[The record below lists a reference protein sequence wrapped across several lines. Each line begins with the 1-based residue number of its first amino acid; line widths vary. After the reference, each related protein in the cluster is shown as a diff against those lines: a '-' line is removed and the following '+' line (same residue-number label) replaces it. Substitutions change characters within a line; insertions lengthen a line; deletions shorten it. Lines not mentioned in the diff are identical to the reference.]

1 MADIES
7 PDVQFDGRGL
17 ESRLRAVLESRYAW
31 LLAVAIFSLI
41 SLLPFWAQRFP
52 PLQDYP
58 QLLLQVHMLETRGD
72 PAYDYDQYYEFDL
85 RPGPYATFY
94 YVTLLLS
101 KFLPIELAGKMFL
114 TLYIGLIA
122 LLVLKGARH
131 CRGGRG
137 EPVQP
142 RGPPWGLLLLFP
154 FAFNQNYF
162 LGTINYFFSIP
173 LLGLI
178 LLDFEDYASARRG
191 IWPAARHTLWQGA
204 LFLTHPFTFLLYLG
218 FAGLRTILNYAR
230 GRRAWRLAA
239 SLLAG
244 SAAFAVWYFLERGSS
259 AADGSPLDQPW
270 VYKPLMWSVG
280 FFSSMFTGMRWNGG
294 IDLAATLLWLVV
306 FVLLAGAVLSIP
318 ERRMA
323 ARNKYLLGFLLTA
336 IGVFAVPFAK
346 GDYSFINLRLSAVA
360 YLFLAFWAG
369 SMRLRGIR
377 GFLFIFAV
385 AACLISSVLQ
395 QARISRDVEE
405 IVPLV
410 EKIPPNASLLRLV
423 FPPIG
428 SPHLDP
434 LFFDTH
440 LHDHNYY
447 HLIVGGGYSPYLW
460 NLHLFPVRYKAE
472 AIRPAPPQYE
482 AHRFTW
488 QDHGEHYDYFLVR
501 GAPALFHRYMG
512 RFADWMGQSGA
523 WILLK
528 KKDGGAE
535 QNEKE
540 QEEITGGSAEAP

>member
-7 PDVQFDGRGL
+7 PDVQFDSRGL
-17 ESRLRAVLESRYAW
+17 ESRLQAVLESRFAW
-31 LLAVAIFSLI
+31 ILAVAIFTLI

-94 YVTLLLS
+94 YLTLLLS

-114 TLYIGLIA
+114 TFYIGLIA

-137 EPVQP
+137 ELAQP

-306 FVLLAGAVLSIP
+306 FPFYGPSNIDIYSLAYP
-318 ERRMA
+318 HD
-323 ARNKYLLGFLLTA
+323 
-336 IGVFAVPFAK
+336 VPFATLLK
-346 GDYSFINLRLSAVA
+346 DHLNLNAASTFPTIMAAKATVNSRLAASTC
-360 YLFLAFWAG
+360 LI
-369 SMRLRGIR
+369 RL
-377 GFLFIFAV
+377 
-385 AACLISSVLQ
+385 ACLVDTSATRNGPCCQGECLTPMRCPVMLWLVCEICLLLLLLGLPVFKRPDAILAAAFIDEH
-395 QARISRDVEE
+395 AREHLESLVDV
-405 IVPLV
+405 
-410 EKIPPNASLLRLV
+410 IP
-423 FPPIG
+423 
-428 SPHLDP
+428 
-434 LFFDTH
+434 
-440 LHDHNYY
+440 
-447 HLIVGGGYSPYLW
+447 
-460 NLHLFPVRYKAE
+460 
-472 AIRPAPPQYE
+472 
-482 AHRFTW
+482 
-488 QDHGEHYDYFLVR
+488 
-501 GAPALFHRYMG
+501 
-512 RFADWMGQSGA
+512 FA
-523 WILLK
+523 
-528 KKDGGAE
+528 
-535 QNEKE
+535 
-540 QEEITGGSAEAP
+540 